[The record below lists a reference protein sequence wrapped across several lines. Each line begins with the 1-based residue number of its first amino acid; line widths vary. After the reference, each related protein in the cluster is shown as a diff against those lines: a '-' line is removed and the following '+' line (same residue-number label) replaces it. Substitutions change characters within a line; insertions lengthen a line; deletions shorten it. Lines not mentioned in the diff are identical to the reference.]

1 MFAAP
6 LLADAPSPEA
16 VERARQRARADRGR
30 ARLEDS
36 LRSSASLFSSKAQA
50 AVATGLSIGPIRN
63 ETVGQVL
70 RRVLGADVFDVD
82 ITAMLT
88 RAGCESP
95 RIIGWGGTGSPVILP
110 SREIL
115 GLPPL
120 GHGYAAPTARSSQ
133 DHLETLAKLYRD
145 REKQRKDA
153 AERVARAAEERRVQQ
168 VLAEQREA
176 ERERLARAAAA
187 EQAALASVYATA
199 MAQARRVQPGVGKLR
214 VATHR
219 LLLETLRQ
227 GGWIAVGKQAPAT
240 DAEQRNIERHEAA
253 HIAAS
258 AAATADAGAHHR

>member
-50 AVATGLSIGPIRN
+50 AVATGLSNGPIRN

-120 GHGYAAPTARSSQ
+120 EHGYAAPTARSSQ

-199 MAQARRVQPGVGKLR
+199 MARARRGPGVGNLR

-227 GGWIAVGKQAPAT
+227 GGWIAVGMQAPAT